1 MVTTTLDATADGSNF
16 SRARI
21 SPQVNVSEL
30 YEGASDRPRG
40 GSSSRLS
47 DSADGRD
54 NLSFGSE
61 IYGNN
66 DIFARHR
73 DLDFSRNS
81 AGDPFSLDVKPLK
94 LSSNRAADFLDGKTF
109 GNAGLPSL
117 TDSLDPMKQRV
128 GLDANGRNYTL
139 AAGDEKPDFM
149 RKQIGLDAQGCDYT
163 RKGRSRELLKDDP
176 SLNDDNVSACKD
188 KDPNAPVKNLD
199 TDRVDQNIDPNDQNA
214 DLTDQS
220 NAGAQSG
227 LTPQEQAQI
236 IMKDICESLMK
247 ALQVC
252 QYLRPEF
259 FNAFWSN
266 LWDALQRD
274 LNIQPPEPTP
284 EPGPEPGPTPTPVPP
299 GPSPT
304 PRPEPPAPTPTPK
317 PGPEPTPEPK
327 PQPTPQPN
335 TGDVDAL
342 FQRLDGN
349 QNGQMTAKEWVD
361 AHDAIDTDKD
371 GFVSQADMEAKFGKN
386 SATTAMF
393 NTTDENHDGK
403 VDAREW
409 TAAYGRMESTK
420 DKDATVAVTEFRE
433 FLKGVD
439 VPPTPTPTDG
449 SVEASRERLHKTL
462 EGNFSGDRLKRIDD
476 MMTEFEQRGKER
488 VEARVLAGH
497 DRATE
502 EKEWNEKI
510 KKTYDNL
517 NDMVNSDSPNAP
529 YDKATRANMAEN
541 ALYLVMDPS
550 KSNQGQH
557 GTCWIESE
565 INLLGLTN
573 HPDDMTRLLKEV
585 TTTGSYTDKDGKK
598 YNVPSQLL
606 QFPGEEKSW
615 TISNADNGLRSPV
628 GAIFDRTISYMDG
641 RTDGGTN
648 GGSPEEAAYL
658 MKKVTGDQVMQIVQ
672 IRDNNLSQSDI
683 DRITSSQYKQAML
696 EQGGVINLGPGHM
709 FVDRLV
715 KNNGEWDIVG
725 DNQWGAGND
734 QLIGRVTDLNSWTV
748 QKTRETFRPDS
759 QGFLRIANDT
769 PIGVRSSSSY
779 SAYNLS
785 GSYGDSSA
793 PMVVARN
800 GDNTVI
806 YDDYNPDYKLDV
818 PGGNGEIEVPEGAEM
833 QVQFRRVDFEKRREE
848 MMRHWQQRVERAN
861 AIKSGAAAG
870 DLEEIDDAK
879 IAADLKAHWTKLSQR
894 AALEGV
900 YR

>member
-1 MVTTTLDATADGSNF
+1 MIESFDKSDGGVIHQPSTALTADFTSNNNIQIFRSVDRSLNF
-16 SRARI
+16 SADNNYLVFDTRCI
-21 SPQVNVSEL
+21 YPSEP
-30 YEGASDRPRG
+30 D
-40 GSSSRLS
+40 
-47 DSADGRD
+47 
-54 NLSFGSE
+54 
-61 IYGNN
+61 
-66 DIFARHR
+66 
-73 DLDFSRNS
+73 
-81 AGDPFSLDVKPLK
+81 
-94 LSSNRAADFLDGKTF
+94 
-109 GNAGLPSL
+109 LPSSPTFDKL
-117 TDSLDPMKQRV
+117 NTYHSRYGEESLSCRETTKGAFDLVVASNTNGNDKVDLNESLAPMKQRV
-128 GLDANGRNYTL
+128 GLDANGRHYTL
-139 AAGDEKPDFM
+139 AAADETPDLM

-163 RKGRSRELLKDDP
+163 RNGRSRELIKVDP
-176 SLNDDNVSACKD
+176 SLNDDNVGACTD
-188 KDPNAPVKNLD
+188 KAPNAPVQNLD
-199 TDRVDQNIDPNDQNA
+199 ADPVDKNVDPTDKNA
-214 DLTDQS
+214 VPRDQS
-220 NAGAQSG
+220 FGGTQSG
-227 LTPQEQAQI
+227 MTPQEQMQI
-236 IMKDICESLMK
+236 IMKDFCDSLKK
-247 ALQVC
+247 ALQVA
-252 QYLRPEF
+252 QYMSPEF

-274 LNIQPPEPTP
+274 LNIQPPEPNP
-284 EPGPEPGPTPTPVPP
+284 EPGPEPGPTPKPVPP

-304 PRPEPPAPTPTPK
+304 PRPEPPPPTPTPK

-327 PQPTPQPN
+327 PQPPPQPN
-335 TGDVDAL
+335 AADVDAL
-342 FQRLDGN
+342 FQRLDAN
-349 QNGQMTAKEWVD
+349 QNGQLTAKEWVD

-371 GFVSQADMEAKFGKN
+371 GYISQADMQAKDGNN

-393 NTTDENHDGK
+393 NTTDENHDDK

-409 TAAYGRMESTK
+409 TSAYGRMESTT
-420 DKDATVAVTEFRE
+420 DKDATIAVTEFRE
-433 FLKGVD
+433 FLKGIE
-439 VPPTPTPTDG
+439 VPPAPAPTDV

-462 EGNFSGDRLKRIDD
+462 EGNFSGDRLKRIDN
-476 MMTEFEQRGKER
+476 MMTEFEQRSKER

-497 DRATE
+497 DHATE
-502 EKEWNEKI
+502 EEQWNEKI

-517 NDMVNSDSPNAP
+517 NDMVNSDSSNAP

-541 ALYLVMDPS
+541 ALYLVMEPS

-598 YNVPSQLL
+598 YDVPSKLL

-683 DRITSSQYKQAML
+683 DRITSNQYRKAML

-715 KNNGEWDIVG
+715 KNNGDWNIVG

-734 QLIGRVTDLNSWTV
+734 QLIGRITDLTSWNV
-748 QKTRETFRPDS
+748 QQTRETFRPDS
-759 QGFLRIANDT
+759 QGTLRIANDT
-769 PIGVRSSSSY
+769 PIGVHSSSAFTASKT
-779 SAYNLS
+779 S
-785 GSYGDSSA
+785 GNYGHSPA
-793 PMVVARN
+793 PMVVART
-800 GDNTVI
+800 GDKTVI

-818 PGGNGEIEVPEGAEM
+818 PGGNGEIEVPEGAHM
-833 QVQFRRVDFEKRREE
+833 QVQFRRVDFEKRREA
-848 MMRHWQQRVERAN
+848 MMRHWQERVEKA
-861 AIKSGAAAG
+861 KSGTANG

-879 IAADLKAHWTKLSQR
+879 LAAELKAHWTKLNQR
-894 AALEGV
+894 AAL
-900 YR
+900 